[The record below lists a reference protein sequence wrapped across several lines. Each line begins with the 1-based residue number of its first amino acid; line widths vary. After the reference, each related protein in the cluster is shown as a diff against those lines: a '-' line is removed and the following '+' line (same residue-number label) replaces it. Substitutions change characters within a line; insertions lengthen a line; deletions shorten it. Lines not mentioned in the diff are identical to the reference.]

1 MDLLSSV
8 LAQMKLQG
16 TLYFRTAFSPPWG
29 VRVPAFENV
38 ARFHYVHRGRC
49 WLEIAG
55 VETPLLLEQG
65 DLVLVTRGAEH
76 VLADSRSASVK
87 TVDEVVAESGF
98 TGEGALVYGTQGQG
112 HDTQLVCGHFAF
124 DRDASHPLIEALPPY
139 LHVRNT
145 GDVSHLWLDSTLKL
159 IGSETGDTQLGGDLI
174 TLKLSEIIF
183 TQAIR
188 AHLALDGR
196 RQRVFSGLADP
207 GISRA
212 LRSIHR
218 EPSKTWTLDA
228 LARDAGLSRT
238 VFADRFRDLMGM
250 TVMQY
255 LTGWRMQAGRRL
267 LIDSDKP
274 IIEVA
279 ERSGYRSEAAFG
291 RVFKKHFSMGP
302 AAYRR
307 LRRERLVSAA
317 S

>member
-55 VETPLLLEQG
+55 IEAPLLLEQG

-124 DRDASHPLIEALPPY
+124 DRDASHHDRSIAALPPCPEHRRCVAS
-139 LHVRNT
+139 LARQ
-145 GDVSHLWLDSTLKL
+145 HLEL
-159 IGSETGDTQLGGDLI
+159 IGSE
-174 TLKLSEIIF
+174 
-183 TQAIR
+183 R
-188 AHLALDGR
+188 AT
-196 RQRVFSGLADP
+196 
-207 GISRA
+207 
-212 LRSIHR
+212 
-218 EPSKTWTLDA
+218 PSW
-228 LARDAGLSRT
+228 
-238 VFADRFRDLMGM
+238 
-250 TVMQY
+250 
-255 LTGWRMQAGRRL
+255 
-267 LIDSDKP
+267 
-274 IIEVA
+274 
-279 ERSGYRSEAAFG
+279 AAT
-291 RVFKKHFSMGP
+291 
-302 AAYRR
+302 
-307 LRRERLVSAA
+307 
-317 S
+317 